1 MTSIVELFPKARRQS
16 FDLRTLLQYVERGH
30 ASPDDAGMNLEEFGR
45 QLDVLESLVGQE
57 RPTQREDWRRKL
69 RELRNEH
76 AFLRDQLGRFDQ
88 GRRKVGQE
96 AKEREELLARRH
108 AALPSSVMDAYAEE
122 GSSLLRSRRMVG
134 DYLQTGQASLAS
146 LVEQR
151 SSLKASRLASYS
163 LAFNAHRKV
172 LDMANIL
179 GLSNSILRVSDRR
192 QAVDRLLVLGG
203 IIVTSAFLWW
213 MWGRR
218 VAS

>member
-1 MTSIVELFPKARRQS
+1 MTSIVELFPKARRLS

-134 DYLQTGQASLAS
+134 DYLQTGQASLTS

-151 SSLKASRLASYS
+151 SRLK
-163 LAFNAHRKV
+163 NAHRKV

-179 GLSNSILRVSDRR
+179 GLSNSILRVSDKR

>member
-1 MTSIVELFPKARRQS
+1 MTSIVELFPKARRLS

-134 DYLQTGQASLAS
+134 DYLQTGQASLTS

-151 SSLKASRLASYS
+151 SRLKA
-163 LAFNAHRKV
+163 
-172 LDMANIL
+172 
-179 GLSNSILRVSDRR
+179 
-192 QAVDRLLVLGG
+192 
-203 IIVTSAFLWW
+203 
-213 MWGRR
+213 
-218 VAS
+218 

>member
-1 MTSIVELFPKARRQS
+1 
-16 FDLRTLLQYVERGH
+16 
-30 ASPDDAGMNLEEFGR
+30 MNLEEFGR

-76 AFLRDQLGRFDQ
+76 VFLRDQLGRFDQ

-134 DYLQTGQASLAS
+134 DYLQTGQASLTS

-151 SSLKASRLASYS
+151 SRLKARE
-163 LAFNAHRKV
+163 NAHRKV